1 MINSIE
7 LSNTMYD
14 ILRVMGKDAEFLHNT
29 IYTYINDGKH
39 EDKQHLLEVQLS
51 L

>member
-1 MINSIE
+1 
-7 LSNTMYD
+7 MYD
-14 ILRVMGKDAEFLHNT
+14 ILRVMGKDAKFLYNT
-29 IYTYINDGKH
+29 IDTSIYSYINDGKH

>member
-14 ILRVMGKDAEFLHNT
+14 ILRVMGKDAKFLYNTIDTYDLFLH
-29 IYTYINDGKH
+29 
-39 EDKQHLLEVQLS
+39 
-51 L
+51 

>member
-14 ILRVMGKDAEFLHNT
+14 ILRVMGKDAEFLYNT
-29 IYTYINDGKH
+29 IDTSDLFLH
-39 EDKQHLLEVQLS
+39 
-51 L
+51 